1 MITNGSITLWHEGV
15 DPKTRMETFTV
26 RKFEGVSM
34 QKDVITNLT
43 DGGLK
48 SANVIKIRIPTEEDI
63 LIKDGDK
70 LVTYLSD
77 SSLPPAK
84 DCFTVMTYA
93 DNRKGSKKMWHWKV
107 IAK

>member
-1 MITNGSITLWHEGV
+1 MITNASVTLWHEGV

-26 RKFEGVSM
+26 QKFDGVSM
-34 QKDVITNLT
+34 QKDVITTLT

-48 SANVIKIRIPTEEDI
+48 SANMIKLRIPTEEDV

-70 LVTYLSD
+70 LVLYLSN
-77 SSLPPAK
+77 SSFPPAK
-84 DCFTVMTYA
+84 DSYTVMTYA
-93 DNRKGSKKMWHWKV
+93 DNRKGSKEMRHWKV